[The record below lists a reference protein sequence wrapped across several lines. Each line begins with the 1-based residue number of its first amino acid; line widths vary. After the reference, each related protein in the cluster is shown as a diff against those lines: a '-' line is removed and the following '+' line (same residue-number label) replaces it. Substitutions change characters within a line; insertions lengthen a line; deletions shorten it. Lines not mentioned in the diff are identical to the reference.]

1 MSGAHDTPPSGD
13 KSPADTAPAAAGTGH
28 GHGPPPGEEPRWLD
42 DPAHVKTM
50 IRVFWAS
57 CALLLIPDVLEGLG
71 VTHFKHP
78 HEGFW
83 WESWV
88 GFFAFYGFAACVVL
102 VLIAK
107 QIRKVIMRDEDY
119 YDE

>member
-1 MSGAHDTPPSGD
+1 MSSADDT
-13 KSPADTAPAAAGTGH
+13 KSPADATPPTKESHGH
-28 GHGPPPGEEPRWLD
+28 GPGHGPPPGEEPRWLD
-42 DPAHVKTM
+42 DPANVKKI

-57 CALLLIPDVLEGLG
+57 CVVLLIPDVLEGIGL
-71 VTHFKHP
+71 VHFKHA

-83 WESWV
+83 WENWV
-88 GFFAFYGFAACVVL
+88 GFFAFYGFVACVVL

-107 QIRKVIMRDEDY
+107 QMRKVIMRDEDY